1 MIKIVLVLV
10 SIVLCFLFWSRFL
23 SWSSFLKVLPISII
37 SVIIF
42 SIVIGII
49 TNYRAQETKE
59 IVIDKQPT
67 LEIRRE
73 GFVKRHPQYAKK
85 CATGDI
91 NAAYDCSYESLNWDS
106 SIDEAIEAEKNKK
119 DLPLPLVEKLEND
132 RICQHFMGEEA
143 YDEERAKFIQSSLK
157 KYCSNGTLRYW
168 KKSASSQ

>member
-10 SIVLCFLFWSRFL
+10 SIVLCFLFWIRFL

-49 TNYRAQETKE
+49 TNYRAHETKE

-67 LEIRRE
+67 LEFSRE
-73 GFVKRHPQYAKK
+73 DFVKRHPQYAKK
-85 CATGDI
+85 CATSTP
-91 NAAYDCSYESLNWDS
+91 NPAYDCFYESLNWDS

-132 RICQHFMGEEA
+132 RICQHFLGEEA
-143 YDEERAKFIQSSLK
+143 YDQERAKFIQNSLK

-168 KKSASSQ
+168 KKSGSSQ

>member
-10 SIVLCFLFWSRFL
+10 FIVVCFLFWSRYL

-37 SVIIF
+37 SVVIF
-42 SIVIGII
+42 AIVIGVI

-59 IVIDKQPT
+59 IVIDTLQT
-67 LEIRRE
+67 LESKRE
-73 GFVKRHPQYAKK
+73 DFVIRHPQYARK
-85 CATGDI
+85 CAIAAT
-91 NAAYDCSYESLNWDS
+91 NPAYDCSYESLYWEN

-119 DLPLPLVEKLEND
+119 DLPMPLVEKLEND
-132 RICQHFMGEEA
+132 LICQHFMGEEA

-168 KKSASSQ
+168 KKSGSSQ